1 MNIYQDE
8 NIKATITQIN
18 MGPYSNNGYLVKCN
32 ETNEG
37 IIIDTPAEPEKLIEE
52 IEDTKIVAILITH
65 GHQDHLLGFN
75 EITDATRAPVHC
87 HQGDANLLP
96 RTPDITVTDGQKI
109 PFGNLELTCIFT
121 PGHTDGS
128 TCFLLGN
135 HLFSGDTLFPGGP
148 GKSRDPEAFQLE
160 ITSIKDKLLVLP
172 PEVDVY
178 PGHGGNTS
186 IEESLEQFMIFE
198 SKTHSPDLCGDVS
211 WLNS

>member
-8 NIKATITQIN
+8 NIQATITQIN
-18 MGPYSNNGYLVKCN
+18 MGPYSNNGYIIKCN

-37 IIIDTPAEPEKLIEE
+37 IIIDTPAEPEKILEE
-52 IEDTKIVAILITH
+52 IGDTKIVAILITH

-75 EITDATRAPVHC
+75 EIKDSTKSPVYC
-87 HQGDANLLP
+87 HSGDASLLP
-96 RTPDITVTDGQKI
+96 EEPEVQVTDNQKI
-109 PFGNLELTCIFT
+109 QFGKLEITAIST

-128 TCFLLGN
+128 TCYLLGN

-148 GKSRDPEAFQLE
+148 GKSRSPEAFKQE
-160 ITSIKDKLLVLP
+160 ITSIENKLLTLP

-178 PGHGGNTS
+178 PGHGTNTS
-186 IEESLEQFMIFE
+186 IQESIEQFTVFAAK
-198 SKTHSPDLCGDVS
+198 SHSPELCGDVS